1 MFVSAA
7 TGSAQASPTDVYKQI
22 IEQERMIEQEV
33 SKQVQ
38 ISYQKEVS
46 SSINEPDPSSE
57 AAERGSV
64 HYVEATAGRTLA
76 ASTTDLAILGV
87 TVKYKEP
94 VDYRRSVQSDQGY
107 VCDSDR
113 ITQKYEHELSEKD
126 LPKEPEPLV
135 CSDITIKANNIV
147 TTVTIEKPPS
157 TSNNVD
163 TVIKVQPVEVKN
175 CEILR
180 RNQPQV
186 VENNVTNLEMV
197 EKKASSSLPEVAQ
210 NEANTVVEKKSEA
223 SSAVEQSEA
232 SSAVEQSE
240 VASVVE
246 KSVTSTLPEVVE
258 VKVENEPPKVI
269 EMTKKESVDES
280 ETINDLSP
288 VTIAEAK
295 LKLSHPA
302 QFDKE
307 SPDNEISDK
316 TNENSERESTSS
328 EVISIIKTKEDEYGT
343 LQKQTSF
350 EASISRPNRLSLGQ
364 HSIES
369 DQNTIEISSADDV
382 VKNESTDMTSPESL
396 RESLIESLAK
406 DIVVSPNAD
415 SRADIESWKSEKDP
429 KEISN
434 TSLNTLG
441 DDSEGHSEFDGE
453 STKEHRVGIMRRFDT
468 ISSNGESSYRPEEHN
483 YPSVTEVPE
492 LEEYICNQNFVV
504 DSTNEEVFDQ
514 AEEEHRRLKESVRE
528 SARQEVDRICEEAIE
543 NVTVMMNDNAAL
555 AKELADEMNNG
566 SESSLLSVVA
576 EKGSDFD
583 SLSLVDEQSE
593 HSRSNVFSI
602 DENKCQR
609 VTEVAKTHSR
619 VSSLEEAE
627 KRLQGSNQP
636 SLEVGNSFHRTKW
649 WARGRGET

>member
-1 MFVSAA
+1 
-7 TGSAQASPTDVYKQI
+7 
-22 IEQERMIEQEV
+22 MIEQEV
-33 SKQVQ
+33 TKQIQ

-46 SSINEPDPSSE
+46 STEPDPSSE

-94 VDYRRSVQSDQGY
+94 ADYRRSVHSDQGY

-126 LPKEPEPLV
+126 QQNQAEPLV
-135 CSDITIKANNIV
+135 SHETTFKANNII

-157 TSNNVD
+157 NSVD
-163 TVIKVQPVEVKN
+163 TVIKVQPVEVRSS
-175 CEILR
+175 EILR
-180 RNQPQV
+180 RNQPEV
-186 VENNVTNLEMV
+186 VENVRSSCEVATFKVTQ
-197 EKKASSSLPEVAQ
+197 PEVEEKIETRAEHETSFEEETETSP
-210 NEANTVVEKKSEA
+210 NEIRVV
-223 SSAVEQSEA
+223 SAVIIKKPDP
-232 SSAVEQSE
+232 
-240 VASVVE
+240 SVGRR
-246 KSVTSTLPEVVE
+246 TFTPEVVE
-258 VKVENEPPKVI
+258 EMENEPPKVI
-269 EMTKKESVDES
+269 EMKKKGSVDDS
-280 ETINDLSP
+280 EPIDTSP
-288 VTIAEAK
+288 VSADTK
-295 LKLSHPA
+295 LKPSPPA

-328 EVISIIKTKEDEYGT
+328 EVISIKAREQEEGDS
-343 LQKQTSF
+343 LQRQTSF
-350 EASISRPNRLSLGQ
+350 EAGIIRPNRLFLGQ
-364 HSIES
+364 QSVES
-369 DQNTIEISSADDV
+369 DQNTVEISSADDV
-382 VKNESTDMTSPESL
+382 VKNESTDMTSPDSL
-396 RESLIESLAK
+396 RESILESLAK
-406 DIVVSPNAD
+406 DTVVSPNAD
-415 SRADIESWKSEKDP
+415 SRADLESWKSEKDP

-453 STKEHRVGIMRRFDT
+453 SSKEHRVGIIRRFDT

-492 LEEYICNQNFVV
+492 LEEYVCSQNFVV
-504 DSTNEEVFDQ
+504 DSTNEEVFDL
-514 AEEEHRRLKESVRE
+514 AEEEQRRLKESVRE

-543 NVTVMMNDNAAL
+543 NVTVMMNDNSAFT
-555 AKELADEMNNG
+555 KELADDTNNV
-566 SESSLLSVVA
+566 SESSLLSLVA

-602 DENKCQR
+602 NESMCQR
-609 VTEVAKTHSR
+609 VPEVPKVQSR
-619 VSSLEEAE
+619 VSSEEEAE
-627 KRLQGSNQP
+627 RRLQGSNQQ
-636 SLEVGNSFHRTKW
+636 SLEVGDAVVHVW
-649 WARGRGET
+649 RG

>member
-1 MFVSAA
+1 
-7 TGSAQASPTDVYKQI
+7 
-22 IEQERMIEQEV
+22 MIEQEV
-33 SKQVQ
+33 SKQIQ
-38 ISYQKEVS
+38 ISCQKEVS
-46 SSINEPDPSSE
+46 STNEPDPSSE

-94 VDYRRSVQSDQGY
+94 VDCRLSVHSDQGY
-107 VCDSDR
+107 VCDTDR

-126 LPKEPEPLV
+126 QQNQPEPEPLARNE
-135 CSDITIKANNIV
+135 TTTKANNIV

-157 TSNNVD
+157 NSVD
-163 TVIKVQPVEVKN
+163 TVIKVQPVEVRN

-180 RNQPQV
+180 RNQPNV
-186 VENNVTNLEMV
+186 VENIVSSFEVVQKSTSSTVSEAVESEACTAGVDKNEPNLAVAEKTVTSCVVV
-197 EKKASSSLPEVAQ
+197 EKTVTSSAVEETIVS
-210 NEANTVVEKKSEA
+210 TVVEKNI
-223 SSAVEQSEA
+223 
-232 SSAVEQSE
+232 
-240 VASVVE
+240 
-246 KSVTSTLPEVVE
+246 TSTLPEVVE
-258 VKVENEPPKVI
+258 ENVENEPPKVI
-269 EMTKKESVDES
+269 DMKKKENADDS
-280 ETINDLSP
+280 EPINDLSP
-288 VTIAEAK
+288 VSVADSK
-295 LKLSHPA
+295 LKPIPPA

-307 SPDNEISDK
+307 SPDNETSDK

-328 EVISIIKTKEDEYGT
+328 EVISIVNKAKEEEKGDS
-343 LQKQTSF
+343 LQRQTSF
-350 EASISRPNRLSLGQ
+350 EVSVTRPNRLSLGQ

-369 DQNTIEISSADDV
+369 DQNTVEISSADDV

-396 RESLIESLAK
+396 RESIEESLAK
-406 DIVVSPNAD
+406 DTIVSPNAD
-415 SRADIESWKSEKDP
+415 LKADLESWKSEKDP

-453 STKEHRVGIMRRFDT
+453 SSKEHRMGIIRRFDT

-492 LEEYICNQNFVV
+492 LEEYIYSQNFVV

-555 AKELADEMNNG
+555 AKELADDTNNV
-566 SESSLLSVVA
+566 SESSILSVVA

-593 HSRSNVFSI
+593 HSRSYVFSI

-609 VTEVAKTHSR
+609 IPEVPKVQSR
-619 VSSLEEAE
+619 GSSQEEAE
-627 KRLQGSNQP
+627 RRLQGSNQQ
-636 SLEVGNSFHRTKW
+636 SLEVGDSLAYAK
-649 WARGRGET
+649 